1 MLSMFSAILASR
13 RQIFLRCSLLAC
25 GVASVV
31 FLTIPQNGFSFS
43 LNGYRWPSGTQIEMH
58 LGLSR
63 PPVAF
68 QDGSASWN
76 ASAAD
81 ALAIWNQYVDM
92 AKFVEAAPAGPSGG
106 DGANSVFF
114 SNTIYGQ
121 SFGSTTLAVT
131 INYSNLGS
139 GVFTETDVI
148 FNNAIAW
155 NSYRG
160 PIQGSGATAT
170 YDFHRVALH
179 EFGHVLGLDHPD
191 QHGQNVV
198 ALMNSIITD
207 LDHLADDDIAGG
219 QFLYTA
225 RITSNL
231 SPFSVQAGNSFVYQ
245 ITANNDPSS
254 FEASPLPPGLQIDS
268 ATGRISGIPTAGG
281 TYDVTVTAHGTP
293 KDASAIV
300 RIVVVGPV
308 IQSSLSATA
317 DIGQSFF
324 YYIFAS
330 RPASSFGAD
339 GLPPG
344 LTLNAGNGMVSGVPT
359 VAGTF
364 DVAVVAHTAVGD
376 ARATVRMVVLPP
388 RITSFS
394 PYTIDIGSS
403 ISYRV
408 SATGQPTSFAAS
420 PLPEGLQF
428 DSTTGMIS
436 GVPTVS
442 GTYQIAVT
450 AHTPYGDASGTLQM
464 TVLPPRIMIPGLPS
478 AAIGSTYKLQVSASG
493 QPSSFSAAGLPAGL
507 TIDPATGLI
516 SGVPELSGTYT
527 VTIIAHTRFGDAST
541 TVNFVVTPLPA
552 FQNPIATIPVSVPSP
567 GLMVADPQR
576 PRIYVY
582 VITTGVAII
591 DTNTFKVIK
600 TVPISHPASDFALSA
615 DGSKLWIAYGP
626 YDSSRALGSIDLN
639 NLVALPDLPIN
650 VQTYRVR
657 EGVAGRL
664 YVSDPV
670 GSLVQVDGA
679 TGAAQPAFWKNK
691 AMSYLEISPD
701 RRTLYVG
708 DSGSEPSGSSLSR
721 FDVSTSTPAMLQ
733 QTTQFGVG
741 GQGLTI
747 SHNGEFVTFT
757 TVYKGT
763 FEVAGSDLTKV
774 YGSIPSPNAGGS
786 GMASPMAFSRDD
798 ARAFEI
804 HSYSSKLNVYDS
816 ATYKIVRAIDL
827 NGQAYDARMVVDN
840 TNSYLFLTGHGFGQV
855 EVYSTGLT
863 PPPSAPK
870 SLLNISTRLRSQ
882 GGDNVLIGGFIIT
895 GQEAKKLVLRA
906 IGPSLPLTG
915 RLGDP
920 ALELYDST
928 NALIAQNDNWNAHRS
943 EVLATGLA
951 PADEHEA
958 AITATLQPGRYT
970 ALVRGVNGASGV
982 ALVEAYDLTDSSNSK
997 LANISTRGKV
1007 EAGDNVMIGGFI
1019 LGGDQVTNVAVRAI
1033 GPSLTNFGIT
1043 GELTDPMLEVY
1054 NGNGALLAQDDDWR
1068 MYQEQALIDSGLA
1081 PTDNRESAMLLWL
1094 QPGAYT
1100 AIVRGKDQSAG
1111 VGLVEVYNLEAK

>member
-1 MLSMFSAILASR
+1 MFTPILATR
-13 RQIFLRCSLLAC
+13 GRILLRCSLIAC
-25 GVASVV
+25 CLASVL
-31 FLTIPQNGFSFS
+31 FLASLQNGFGFS
-43 LNGYRWPSGTQIEMH
+43 LNGYRWPSGSQIGMS
-58 LGLSR
+58 LGLNR
-63 PPVAF
+63 PPVPL

-81 ALAIWNQYVDM
+81 ALAIWNQYVDIV
-92 AKFVEAAPAGPSGG
+92 KFVEAPATSPSGG

-121 SFGSTTLAVT
+121 AFGSTTLAVT

-148 FNNAIAW
+148 FNNAITW

-191 QHGQNVV
+191 QHGQNVI

-219 QFLYTA
+219 QSLYA
-225 RITSNL
+225 LRITSNL

-245 ITANNDPSS
+245 ITANNNPSS

-268 ATGRISGIPTAGG
+268 ASGRISGIPTAGG

-344 LTLNAGNGMVSGVPT
+344 LTINAGNGMVSGVPT

-403 ISYRV
+403 MNYRV
-408 SATGQPTSFAAS
+408 SATGQPTSFTAS
-420 PLPEGLQF
+420 PLPQGLQF
-428 DSTTGMIS
+428 DSTTGTIS

-442 GTYQIAVT
+442 GTYQIALT
-450 AHTPYGDASGTLQM
+450 AHTPYGDATGTLQM
-464 TVLPPRIMIPGLPS
+464 TVMAPRILIPAFPGVS
-478 AAIGSTYKLQVSASG
+478 IGSTYRLQVAATG
-493 QPSSFSAAGLPAGL
+493 QPSSYSASGLPAGV
-507 TIDPATGLI
+507 TIDPATGLV
-516 SGVPELSGTYT
+516 SGVPALSGTYSI
-527 VTIIAHTRFGDAST
+527 TIVAHTQFGDASAT
-541 TVNFVVTPLPA
+541 FNFVVTPLPA
-552 FQNPIATIPVSVPSP
+552 FQNPVAAIPISVPSP

-576 PRIYVY
+576 PRVYVY
-582 VITTGVAII
+582 VPTAVVII
-591 DTNTFKVIK
+591 DTNTLTVLK
-600 TVPISHPASDFALSA
+600 TIPISHRALDFTVSA

-626 YDSSRALGSIDLN
+626 SDGARALGRIDLN
-639 NLVALPDLPIN
+639 TLGALPDLPTNLETWRI
-650 VQTYRVR
+650 R
-657 EGVAGRL
+657 EGLEGKL
-664 YVSDPV
+664 YVSDLF
-670 GSLVQVDGA
+670 GSLIQVDGA
-679 TGAAQPAFWKNK
+679 TGVSQPPFWKGQ

-708 DSGSEPSGSSLSR
+708 DSGTEPNGQGSSLSR
-721 FDVSTSTPAMLQ
+721 FDISTATPAMLQ
-733 QTTQFGVG
+733 RTTQFGVG
-741 GQGLTI
+741 GQALTI
-747 SHNGEFVTFT
+747 SHNGQFVTFT
-757 TVYKGT
+757 TAYKGT

-774 YGSIPSPNAGGS
+774 YGTIPSPIAGGS
-786 GMASPMAFSRDD
+786 GMASPMAFSHDD
-798 ARAFEI
+798 TQTYEI
-804 HSYSSKLNVYDS
+804 HSYSSKLNVYDP
-816 ATYKIVRAIDL
+816 ATYKIVRVIDL
-827 NGQAYDARMVVDN
+827 NGTAYDARMVVDN
-840 TNSYLFLTGHGFGQV
+840 TNSYLFVTGHGFGQL
-855 EVYSTGLT
+855 EVYSTGLK
-863 PPPSAPK
+863 PPPSAPN

-895 GQEAKKLVLRA
+895 GQEDKKLVLRA
-906 IGPSLPLTG
+906 IGPSLSLSG
-915 RLGDP
+915 KLGDP
-920 ALELYDST
+920 ALELYDANS
-928 NALIAQNDNWNAHRS
+928 ALVAQNDNWNAHRAD
-943 EVLATGLA
+943 VLATGLA
-951 PADEHEA
+951 PSDEHEA
-958 AITATLQPGRYT
+958 VIAVTLQPGRYT
-970 ALVRGVNGASGV
+970 AVVRGVNDSSGV
-982 ALVEAYDLTDSSNSK
+982 ALVEAYDLTATSNSK

-1007 EAGDNVMIGGFI
+1007 ETGDNVMIGGFI
-1019 LGGDQVTNVAVRAI
+1019 LGGDQVTGVAVRAI
-1033 GPSLTNFGIT
+1033 GPSLANFGIA

-1054 NGNGALLAQDDDWR
+1054 NGNGALVAQDDDWR
-1068 MYQEQALIDSGLA
+1068 MYQEQMLIDSGLA
-1081 PTDNRESAMLLWL
+1081 PSDNRESAMLLWL

-1100 AIVRGKDQSAG
+1100 AMVRGKDNSAG
-1111 VGLVEVYNLEAK
+1111 VGLVEVYNRDAK